1 MKLHFYRALAV
12 SIACTTVFGHS
23 MAQTG
28 ESATAASPGKKAD
41 KSKPRA
47 KLARSAVKAVEEKTP
62 IDSERNINL
71 DETALAVA
79 KKVYVGRI
87 ACEFGEAVQIAP
99 AKREGFFTVQVKNT
113 RYTMHPVESRTGAI
127 RLEDP
132 VRGAMWLQL
141 GNKSMLMSQKL
152 GLRLADDCMSVEQ
165 ITVADMMKKDPP
177 RSLLEPLDVPAK
189 AAQVP
194 ASAASST
201 TE

>member
-1 MKLHFYRALAV
+1 MKLHFYRTLAV
-12 SIACTTVFGHS
+12 AITCAAAFGHS
-23 MAQTG
+23 MAQT
-28 ESATAASPGKKAD
+28 SQSSTAATPGKKAD
-41 KSKPRA
+41 KPKPRA
-47 KLARSAVKAVEEKTP
+47 KLARSAAKAVEEVTP
-62 IDSERNINL
+62 IDNERNIVL
-71 DETALAVA
+71 DDAALAVA
-79 KKVYVGRI
+79 KRVYVGRI

-177 RSLLEPLDVPAK
+177 RSLLEPLDVSAK
-189 AAQVP
+189 AAQPP
-194 ASAASST
+194 ASAASSA